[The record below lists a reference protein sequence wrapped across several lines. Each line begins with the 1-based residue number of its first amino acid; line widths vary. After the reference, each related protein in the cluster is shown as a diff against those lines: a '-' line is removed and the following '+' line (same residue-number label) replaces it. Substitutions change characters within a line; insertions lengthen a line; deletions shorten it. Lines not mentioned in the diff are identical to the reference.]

1 MRDPFDGLAFRP
13 ADILLPQNCDY
24 TKWSVVA
31 CDQYTSQPEYWQ
43 EVEELVGSAPSTLRL
58 ILPESCLDGPSVE
71 TDIMEVNNTMTRYL
85 REERF
90 CTLPAS
96 LIYVERRLDNL
107 RLRRGL
113 VGMVDLEQYDYEP
126 GAEAQ
131 VRATEGTVMA
141 RIPPRVA
148 VRKNAPLELPHVM
161 LLADDLEKTVLEPL
175 SARKDQMEEVYDFD
189 LMERGGHIAGWRLD
203 GESMALVAAALRKLA
218 DPAAFRARYG
228 VEDKPV
234 LLFAVG
240 DGNHSLATAK
250 ECYERQKKLTP
261 REQWDSLPA
270 RYALCELVNL
280 HDASLEFEPIHR
292 VVFGVEPERVVE
304 ELLSALPGAYRG
316 EGDGHVL
323 RFSHAGGKG
332 AVTVPRPEAQL
343 EVGTLQPFLDAYV
356 KEHGGSIDYIHGAD
370 VARDL
375 AARPGNIAFLLPAM
389 GKEQLFPTVIRDG
402 VLPRKTFSMGLSF
415 FLWAMARFN
424 GRQLGLCGKTI
435 TSLRRNLLAE
445 LVPYLRRLGFD
456 CWERRSEN
464 LLTVRLGGHE
474 NRFLLFGGR
483 DESSAA
489 LIQGSTLAGVLLDE
503 AALDKILDPYSMTE
517 PGISGKELLEG

>member
-1 MRDPFDGLAFRP
+1 M
-13 ADILLPQNCDY
+13 
-24 TKWSVVA
+24 
-31 CDQYTSQPEYWQ
+31 
-43 EVEELVGSAPSTLRL
+43 GSAPSTLRL

-90 CTLPAS
+90 RTLPAS

-161 LLADDLEKTVLEPL
+161 LLADDPEKTVLEPL
-175 SARKDQMEEVYDFD
+175 SARKDQMEKVYDFD

-323 RFSHAGGKG
+323 RFSHRGKG
-332 AVTVPRPEAQL
+332 AVTVPHPASQL

-375 AARPGNIAFLLPAM
+375 AARPGNIAFLLPMPWARSSS
-389 GKEQLFPTVIRDG
+389 FPPSSGTGAAPQDLLHGGGPRQALLPGGAQDPIRG
-402 VLPRKTFSMGLSF
+402 
-415 FLWAMARFN
+415 
-424 GRQLGLCGKTI
+424 
-435 TSLRRNLLAE
+435 
-445 LVPYLRRLGFD
+445 
-456 CWERRSEN
+456 
-464 LLTVRLGGHE
+464 
-474 NRFLLFGGR
+474 
-483 DESSAA
+483 
-489 LIQGSTLAGVLLDE
+489 
-503 AALDKILDPYSMTE
+503 
-517 PGISGKELLEG
+517 